1 MSENNKTGVKR
12 ITMSMKSKDE
22 IVSLILNNKD
32 EFKDYHAENGGII
45 DLSECDFAAGDISD
59 IDFSNIDFSGASFA
73 ECSLTNVNF
82 TGCDLTSANFSRANV
97 SECDFSES
105 VLNGTDFSY
114 SSVTYSNFTD
124 ADMAGCV
131 LNEAELSDSDF
142 SASTN
147 MSACRFDEGTIWP
160 DSDKLPED
168 FDSTYN
174 YDLSSLQDEED
185 TRGEDFG
192 Y

>member
-1 MSENNKTGVKR
+1 MSDNSRAGDNKDDF
-12 ITMSMKSKDE
+12 IMKTKDE
-22 IVSLILNNKD
+22 LVSLVLNNKD
-32 EFKDYHAENGGII
+32 EFGAYLAQNPEL
-45 DLSECDFAAGDISD
+45 DLSECDFSGCELTDIS
-59 IDFSNIDFSGASFA
+59 FANIDFTGANFS
-73 ECSLTNVNF
+73 ESYLTNVDF
-82 TGCDLTSANFSRANV
+82 TGCDLTSANFSRA
-97 SECDFSES
+97 SIAECNFSES
-105 VLNGTDFSY
+105 VLNGTDYSY
-114 SSVTYSNFTD
+114 SSLTYSNFTD

-131 LNEAELSDSDF
+131 FNEADLSDSDF
-142 SASTN
+142 ASSVN

-185 TRGEDFG
+185 SRSDDFC

>member
-1 MSENNKTGVKR
+1 
-12 ITMSMKSKDE
+12 MKSKDE
-22 IVSLILNNKD
+22 IVSLVLNNKD
-32 EFKDYHAENGGII
+32 EFNDYYMDNADSI
-45 DLSECDFAAGDISD
+45 DLSECDFATGEISD
-59 IDFSNIDFSGASFA
+59 VNFSNIDFSGATFA

-82 TGCDLTSANFSRANV
+82 TGCDLTSANFSRATV
-97 SECDFSES
+97 TECDFSES

-114 SSVTYSNFTD
+114 SSVTYSNFSD

-131 LNEAELSDSDF
+131 LNEADLTESDF
-142 SASTN
+142 STSEN

-160 DSDKLPED
+160 DNDKLPED

-185 TRGEDFG
+185 TQNDDFG